1 MSHIPHVFASGSDK
15 IDAQL
20 RKVFVG
26 GLPHNLELSQFR
38 AYFCRFGEI
47 DDIVI
52 LQDKR
57 TQRPRGFGFVT
68 YGDIRSV
75 NTVLK
80 MKDSHQI
87 EGKWIDVKSA
97 VPVQQMKEVLLSHQ
111 MKSSKKE
118 ASKAKPKAKEKPI
131 PEPPELS

>member
-1 MSHIPHVFASGSDK
+1 MTHIPEKILGMMQNEK

-26 GLPHNLELSQFR
+26 GLPHNLELTQFR
-38 AYFCRFGEI
+38 SYFSKFGTI

-68 YGDIRSV
+68 FSDIQSV

-80 MKDSHQI
+80 LRDKH
-87 EGKWIDVKSA
+87 
-97 VPVQQMKEVLLSHQ
+97 
-111 MKSSKKE
+111 
-118 ASKAKPKAKEKPI
+118 
-131 PEPPELS
+131 

>member
-1 MSHIPHVFASGSDK
+1 
-15 IDAQL
+15 
-20 RKVFVG
+20 
-26 GLPHNLELSQFR
+26 
-38 AYFCRFGEI
+38 
-47 DDIVI
+47 VI

-118 ASKAKPKAKEKPI
+118 A
-131 PEPPELS
+131 